1 MRAWRHHIRSTLD
14 AMRMLICAL
23 AMAVS
28 FGAAAQ
34 EMFKCKDARGKIT
47 YSGRP
52 CAEQGLTDAGEVK
65 GRANITPAIQ
75 PPVFTPSA
83 PAAAAPEAPKP
94 EAAAAPQAPERRCFV
109 VKTAKGNVTRCN
121 DVPPEETK

>member
-1 MRAWRHHIRSTLD
+1 
-14 AMRMLICAL
+14 MRMLISAV

-47 YSGRP
+47 YAGRP
-52 CAEQGLTDAGEVK
+52 CAEQGLIDAGEVK
-65 GRANITPAIQ
+65 GRASVTPALQ

-83 PAAAAPEAPKP
+83 PPAAEPAPSKPAAAEAPK
-94 EAAAAPQAPERRCFV
+94 EPERRCFV

-121 DVPPEETK
+121 EVPPEETK